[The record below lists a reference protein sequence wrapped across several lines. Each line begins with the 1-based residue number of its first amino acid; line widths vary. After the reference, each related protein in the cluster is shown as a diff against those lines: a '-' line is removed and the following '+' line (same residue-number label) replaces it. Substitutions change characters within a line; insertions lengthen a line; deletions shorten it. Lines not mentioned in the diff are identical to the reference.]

1 MIPFR
6 HAEYL
11 EQIQQKAW
19 ELSLQKCTSDQGV
32 PVIKPYTVAKKC
44 EVKTSREILLSCTVV
59 SMSTPACNWLLVRQ
73 VCSVLIKSEVHLLSH
88 LRGKQHETAI
98 GGRDLS
104 EAERNSINLKNIVD
118 APEGEADPRLVAAKE
133 RVKAAKRRAKK
144 VTISI
149 IFLSCLPR
157 LF

>member
-1 MIPFR
+1 M
-6 HAEYL
+6 
-11 EQIQQKAW
+11 
-19 ELSLQKCTSDQGV
+19 
-32 PVIKPYTVAKKC
+32 IKPYTVAKKC

-59 SMSTPACNWLLVRQ
+59 SVNTPACIWLLVLQ

-144 VTISI
+144 VPIDNYIHELSSTPVFK
-149 IFLSCLPR
+149 FLILRSKQGWP
-157 LF
+157 

>member
-1 MIPFR
+1 M
-6 HAEYL
+6 
-11 EQIQQKAW
+11 
-19 ELSLQKCTSDQGV
+19 
-32 PVIKPYTVAKKC
+32 IKPYTVAKKC

-59 SMSTPACNWLLVRQ
+59 SASTPASIWLLVLQ

-144 VTISI
+144 VAISI
-149 IFLSCLPR
+149 VFMSCLPH

>member
-1 MIPFR
+1 M
-6 HAEYL
+6 
-11 EQIQQKAW
+11 
-19 ELSLQKCTSDQGV
+19 
-32 PVIKPYTVAKKC
+32 
-44 EVKTSREILLSCTVV
+44 
-59 SMSTPACNWLLVRQ
+59 
-73 VCSVLIKSEVHLLSH
+73 LIKSEVHLLSH

-144 VTISI
+144 VPISI
-149 IFLSCLPR
+149 IFISFLPHASVSKSLILR
-157 LF
+157 SKRGWPQRQLNGSQKRQLRTNTLTRQIELGLERA

>member
-1 MIPFR
+1 M
-6 HAEYL
+6 
-11 EQIQQKAW
+11 
-19 ELSLQKCTSDQGV
+19 
-32 PVIKPYTVAKKC
+32 
-44 EVKTSREILLSCTVV
+44 
-59 SMSTPACNWLLVRQ
+59 
-73 VCSVLIKSEVHLLSH
+73 LIKSEVHLLSH

-144 VTISI
+144 VPISI
-149 IFLSCLPR
+149 TFMSCLPHLLKSLIFR
-157 LF
+157 SKRGWPQRQLNGSQKRQLRTNTLTRQIELGLERA